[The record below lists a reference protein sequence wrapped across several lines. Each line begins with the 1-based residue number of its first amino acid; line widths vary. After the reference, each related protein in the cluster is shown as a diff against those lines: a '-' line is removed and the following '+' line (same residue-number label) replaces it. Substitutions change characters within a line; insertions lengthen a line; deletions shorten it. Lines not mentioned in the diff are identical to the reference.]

1 MESRGVIRQLGV
13 LVCVLFG
20 VFGQSSSP
28 VQLVLAAEQAQASP
42 PPTETGS
49 GLVDSLSFA
58 DRAAPIDI
66 SSRSL
71 EFFLEEKRVRY
82 HNQVVATQG
91 DVKLTCNLLT
101 VIYEELDE
109 QNPAKK
115 SPTPSPATANASSAA
130 SLSSRQRL
138 KEVIAE
144 GDVKL
149 TTENGYATGEK
160 LVFNESKRT
169 VTLSGNAVLHEGRNQ
184 VSGDRVIVYLD
195 EKRSVVEGRAHMRL
209 IPQSETKKGAAS
221 Q

>member
-1 MESRGVIRQLGV
+1 MESQGVIRQLGV

-20 VFGQSSSP
+20 VFGPSSSP

-58 DRAAPIDI
+58 DRTAPIDI

-109 QNPAKK
+109 QNSAKK

-169 VTLSGNAVLHEGRNQ
+169 VTLSGNAVLHEGMNQ